1 MFTTFHRIGRKRYDN
16 AVHNDKRRHPNVK
29 RLLCLVVTVLMAL
42 SMVSMPALADG
53 SVSLRVLISSGST
66 EQVLREVA
74 KDLEAQGIKL
84 EIEAYDWNTYEGKQ
98 QLAATSKGGD
108 YDVIFLPGNA
118 VSTFA
123 NAGAIIDC
131 SDVVAQVFPDQS
143 DIYDSVKKFC
153 MVDGK
158 WYVSPYSAE
167 SMVYFYR
174 TDLITKDELPKT
186 IDEMYNLGVK
196 LTKDGIFGL
205 AIPGGPGEAAC
216 SFGSYFLWSYGGT
229 YFNDKWEPQLNTPEA
244 VAGFEMFAKIE
255 QDCAPKGV
263 TTWQN
268 EETVAAFQSG
278 SLAAMICWP
287 GYYGMLVD
295 PAQSKIADK
304 VGIASVPAGPAGAR
318 PRFGAWG
325 LGITANCKNIEAAK
339 KVLVAY
345 TCEENMKNRLLPVV
359 TTASKKINTSE
370 GAEKV
375 NPAIVAS
382 SGTLDLADERPAIPE
397 LNLYI
402 PAVGAAVN
410 SIIAGQPAQETLDAL
425 NEEVHQIMEDGGY
438 YN

>member
-1 MFTTFHRIGRKRYDN
+1 MKR
-16 AVHNDKRRHPNVK
+16 V
-29 RLLCLVVTVLMAL
+29 LCLVLVVLMAL
-42 SMVSMPALADG
+42 TMVSIPALADG
-53 SVSLRVLISSGST
+53 SVTLRVLISSGST
-66 EQVLREVA
+66 EQVLREVG
-74 KDLEAQGIKL
+74 KDLEAEGIKL

-153 MVDGK
+153 QVSGK
-158 WYVSPYSAE
+158 WYVTPYSAE

-174 TDLITKDELPKT
+174 TDLISEDELPKT
-186 IDEMYNLGVK
+186 IDEMHDLGVAK
-196 LTKDGIFGL
+196 SKDGVYGL
-205 AIPGGPGEAAC
+205 ALPGGPGEAAC
-216 SFGSYFLWSYGGT
+216 SFGSYFLWSYGGD
-229 YFNDKWEPQLNTPEA
+229 YFNEKWEPQLNTPEA
-244 VAGFEMFAKIE
+244 VAGFEAFARIE
-255 QDCAPKGV
+255 QDCAPQGV

-287 GYYGMLVD
+287 GYYAMLID
-295 PAQSKIADK
+295 PAQSKVAGN
-304 VGIASVPAGPAGAR
+304 VGIATVPAGPAGAR

-325 LGITANCKNIEAAK
+325 LGITANCKDVEAAK

-345 TCEENMKNRLLPVV
+345 TNEQNMMNRLLPVV
-359 TTASKKINTSE
+359 TTASKKINGSE
-370 GAEKV
+370 GAEVV
-375 NPAIVAS
+375 NPAITAS

-410 SIIAGQPAQETLDAL
+410 AIIAGQPAQQTLDAL
-425 NEEVHQIMEDGGY
+425 NEEVRQIMEDGGY
-438 YN
+438 YD